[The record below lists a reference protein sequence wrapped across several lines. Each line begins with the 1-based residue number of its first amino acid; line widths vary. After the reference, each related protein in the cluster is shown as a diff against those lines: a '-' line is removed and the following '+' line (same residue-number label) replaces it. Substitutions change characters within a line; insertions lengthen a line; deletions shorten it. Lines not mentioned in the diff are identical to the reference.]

1 MTTLKRLPDWRSR
14 LGRIIDSAREVP
26 FQWGVFDCALHV
38 SNCIRAI
45 TGASDPAASF
55 RGKYSDEAG
64 AAAIYG
70 SSFEQFI
77 AAQAQSLGLEEI
89 APVTLAR
96 RGDVVFVD
104 NATPQGC
111 VGVVSL
117 DARYVSCAGE
127 KGIVFV
133 SIDRWRRAWRVG

>member
-1 MTTLKRLPDWRSR
+1 MTTTLKRLPDWRPR

-26 FQWGVFDCALHV
+26 FQWGMFDCALHV
-38 SNCIRAI
+38 SNCIRAM
-45 TGASDPAASF
+45 TGCSDPAATF

-70 SSFEQFI
+70 PSLQQFI
-77 AAQAQSLGLEEI
+77 ASQAQSLGFPEI
-89 APVTLAR
+89 PVTLAR

-117 DARYVSCAGE
+117 DGRYVSCAGE
-127 KGIVFV
+127 KGIVMV
-133 SIDRWRRAWRVG
+133 TIDRWRRAWRVG